1 MKKIDK
7 PWGHEIIWAETKDYI
22 GKIIHINPGHRL
34 SLQYHEVKE
43 ETIYVMSGHLA
54 LWESDDNDNY
64 IVMGPGTAY
73 HITPGQI
80 HRFGSLE
87 ENGSNTPTILME
99 VSTPYLQDVKRL
111 ADDYRR

>member
-34 SLQYHEVKE
+34 SLQYHEQKE
-43 ETIYVMSGHLA
+43 ETIYVMSGQLA
-54 LWESDDNDNY
+54 LWQSNDDDSY
-64 IVMGPGTAY
+64 LVLGPGTAY
-73 HITPGQI
+73 HVKPNQI

-87 ENGSNTPTILME
+87 TDGTSVPTILIE
-99 VSTPYLQDVKRL
+99 VSTPQLDDVQRL
-111 ADDYRR
+111 ADDYER

>member
-34 SLQYHEVKE
+34 SLQYHEIKE
-43 ETIYVMSGHLA
+43 ETIYVMSGQLA
-54 LWESDDNDNY
+54 LWESADNDSY
-64 IVMGPGTAY
+64 IVMGPGSSY
-73 HITPGQI
+73 HVTPGQV

-87 ENGSNTPTILME
+87 SDASNNPTVLME
-99 VSTPYLQDVKRL
+99 VSTPHLQDVKRL
-111 ADDYRR
+111 ADDYKR